1 MKKDLYAIAYVIS
14 ALVLAGAVAYYIF
27 FFQKGLFADVNQD
40 ADLISVSARQEAL
53 AQQITKAAV
62 GMGYSQ
68 SERNFQIFQAELAR
82 VIPRWEEA
90 HNALINGN
98 AALGI
103 ENPPTTSDY
112 NQLQEELRFFYDEIN
127 INANNLRS
135 ISYTTTVSDV
145 NYLALRGS
153 IETLLNTIRKYQ
165 VAAQNVTD
173 YFVEQSQI
181 TKAGFSL
188 LEYILIG
195 GVLFLLI
202 LQGL

>member
-68 SERNFQIFQAELAR
+68 SERNFEIFQAELAR

-103 ENPPTTSDY
+103 ESPPTTSDY

-173 YFVEQSQI
+173 YFVEQS
-181 TKAGFSL
+181 
-188 LEYILIG
+188 
-195 GVLFLLI
+195 
-202 LQGL
+202 